1 MSRAGFAVASPALV
15 LGLLSGLVKTE
26 ARAQGGPVSG
36 TWEARWASG
45 IRTERDGSITVQR
58 EAEATLVLEAVG
70 DSLVG
75 RWSFE
80 LPGLGTSTWY
90 VHGRA
95 GDGVLRLR
103 ATEADIERP
112 PPAAQ
117 GALVLHEW
125 TGRVRGGRI
134 EGEHW
139 LTLRLPDGRERRS
152 GPRPWS
158 ARRPGSSDGGADGGK
173 GGPSRATPC
182 PPAGSPTRRHVP
194 CDSLGPRNEV
204 NSTRRDD
211 VSLAKAIEV
220 LSEGSSLEEAVENAV
235 KEASETVRGIE
246 NVYVKD
252 FQAIVEDDEVTRYR
266 TNCKVTFV
274 VD

>member
-1 MSRAGFAVASPALV
+1 VSRARLAVAVPALV
-15 LGLLSGLVKTE
+15 LGTLWGLARTE
-26 ARAQGGPVSG
+26 AGAQEGPATG

-45 IRTERDGSITVQR
+45 VRTERDGSITVQR
-58 EAEATLVLEAVG
+58 EADATLVLEAAG

-80 LPGLGTSTWY
+80 LPGLGASIWY
-90 VHGRA
+90 VHGGA
-95 GDGVLRLR
+95 GDGTLRLV

-117 GALVLHEW
+117 GAIVLQEW
-125 TGRVRGGRI
+125 TGRVRGDRV

-158 ARRPGSSDGGADGGK
+158 ARRVGSSAGGTASSHLT
-173 GGPSRATPC
+173 GPLH
-182 PPAGSPTRRHVP
+182 PTRRHVP
-194 CDSLGPRNEV
+194 CHLLAPRYEA

-220 LSEGSSLEEAVENAV
+220 LSEGSSLEAAVENAV

-246 NVYVKD
+246 NVYVQD
-252 FQAIVEDDEVTRYR
+252 FQAIVDDDEVTKYR

-274 VD
+274 VGD